1 MRYLTIEQRE
11 TLQAWL
17 NFRAAVLR
25 REIAG
30 ALRRSGD
37 EGAVRLANH
46 LEEIDDEA
54 VADLESSIEI
64 AEIERDVHELREVER
79 ASARLHEPEYGVCAD
94 CGADIPFS
102 RLSANPTATRC
113 IDCQSRAERL
123 LSEPAR
129 PNQRPER

>member
-30 ALRRSGD
+30 ALRRSGS
-37 EGAVRLANH
+37 EAAISLANH
-46 LEEIDDEA
+46 LEEIRDEA

-64 AEIERDVHELREVER
+64 AEIERDVRELREVER
-79 ASARLHEPEYGVCAD
+79 TRGRLHEPDYGVCAD
-94 CGADIPFS
+94 CGADIPFA
-102 RLSANPTATRC
+102 RLSVYPTAARC
-113 IDCQSRAERL
+113 IDCQRRAERL

-129 PNQRPER
+129 PGS